1 MIPLKIY
8 VLLFAAALL
17 LPKGVQ
23 AQLTKNERTMKH
35 IYEMVQKNST
45 TSGEI
50 KALTPKVKWDKFK
63 NDQEIDERYTITF
76 IAIMKNK
83 WHSLE
88 FNDLAFLSE
97 RNNTVIVSGKVSG
110 KEPAECEYISNTF
123 KHSWTLQDEKIIG
136 FSEH

>member
-1 MIPLKIY
+1 MVALKIY

-17 LPKGVQ
+17 LPEGVQ
-23 AQLTKNERTMKH
+23 AQLTKNEKTVKH
-35 IYEMVQKNST
+35 IYETVQKNST

-50 KALTPKVKWDKFK
+50 KALTPRIKWEKFK
-63 NDQEIDERYTITF
+63 NDKKINERYTITF

-88 FNDLAFLSE
+88 FNDLSFLSE

-110 KEPAECEYISNTF
+110 REPAECEYMSNAF
-123 KHSWTLQDEKIIG
+123 KHSWTLQDEKIID
-136 FSEH
+136 FSEF